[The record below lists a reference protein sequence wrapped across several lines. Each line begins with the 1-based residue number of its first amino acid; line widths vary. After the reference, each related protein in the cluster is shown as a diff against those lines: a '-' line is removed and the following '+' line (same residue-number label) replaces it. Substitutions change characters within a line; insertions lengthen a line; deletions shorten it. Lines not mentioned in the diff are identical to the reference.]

1 MTLAETAPSVT
12 GASSRIEA
20 PSAPSFLCGLVGS
33 GISRSL
39 TPTLHEAEGRAHGVG
54 YVYRILDIDT
64 LGGVAA
70 LPRIVSSAVEFGF
83 DGLNVTHPCKQA
95 VIPLLD
101 DLTPDARMLGAVNTV
116 EIDGDRLVGHNTDWT
131 GFGRNLDAGLGDT
144 PVGRV
149 VQLGAGGAGAAV
161 AYATLTRGPEAFTV
175 ADADPSRSRAL
186 ADQLSEQFPG
196 GGIASCGLSDV
207 PAAVRAANGLVHA
220 TPVGMAAHPG
230 IALDA
235 ALLRPDLWVA
245 EVVYRPT
252 ETELLRRARAVG
264 ARTISG
270 IGMAVGQA
278 VDSFRIFTG
287 LEPDAARMTEHMRQV
302 LAAE

>member
-1 MTLAETAPSVT
+1 MTLVAPLLPSAPV
-12 GASSRIEA
+12 RIEA
-20 PSAPSFLCGLVGS
+20 PTAPSFLCGLIGS
-33 GISRSL
+33 GITRSL
-39 TPTLHEAEGRAHGVG
+39 TPTLHETEGREQGVG

-64 LGGVAA
+64 LGGVEA
-70 LPRIVSSAVEFGF
+70 LARIVGDAVEFGF

-101 DLTPDARMLGAVNTV
+101 ELSPDARMLGAVNTV
-116 EIDGDRLVGHNTDWT
+116 KIDGTRLIGHNTDWT
-131 GFGRNLDAGLGDT
+131 GFSRNLELGLGDA
-144 PVGRV
+144 PLGRV

-161 AYATLTRGPEAFTV
+161 AYATMKRGADAFTV
-175 ADADPSRSRAL
+175 IDADPARAAAL
-186 ADQLSEQFPG
+186 ADRLRTQFPG
-196 GGIASCGLSDV
+196 RTITSGGLADTPS
-207 PAAVRAANGLVHA
+207 AVREADGLVHA
-220 TPVGMAAHPG
+220 TPIGMAAHPG

-235 ALLRPDLWVA
+235 ELLRPDLWVA
-245 EVVYRPT
+245 DVVYRPT

-270 IGMAVGQA
+270 IGMTVGQA

-287 LEPDAARMTEHMRQV
+287 LAADEARMTAHMTRI